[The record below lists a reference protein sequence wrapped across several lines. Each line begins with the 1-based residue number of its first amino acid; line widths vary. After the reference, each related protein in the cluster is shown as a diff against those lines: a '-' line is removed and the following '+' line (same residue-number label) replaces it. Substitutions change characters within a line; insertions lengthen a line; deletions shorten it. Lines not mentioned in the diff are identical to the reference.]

1 MAALKIFVLAC
12 VSREQFPNKRRFQS
26 HLEIY
31 NRCFNS
37 AEEGMSFISVH
48 GRVENVMRS
57 PLNIKTTVANR
68 IKCVLKTMFEFVFT
82 QMTKTN
88 TQS

>member
-12 VSREQFPNKRRFQS
+12 VSREQFPNKRRFQ
-26 HLEIY
+26 IY

-68 IKCVLKTMFEFVFT
+68 I
-82 QMTKTN
+82 
-88 TQS
+88 